1 VKLETDRGAR
11 LVVRRLV
18 VPLVLTVTVIG
29 AAAAALSS
37 STGCG
42 DDTPA
47 ADAGRDGAP
56 DTPII

>member
-1 VKLETDRGAR
+1 M
-11 LVVRRLV
+11 RRVV

-42 DDTPA
+42 DDKPA
-47 ADAGRDGAP
+47 VDAGRDGAP